1 MGNEFAGKC
10 ALVTGAGSGIGQATA
25 LLLAAGGASVV
36 VVDVDEKA
44 AEVVGQEVTSGG
56 GRAVPFTADV
66 SDPEQVRAAVDLAVS
81 AFGGLHLAV
90 NNAGIAGPLGL
101 LADID
106 IAGYRRV
113 LDINLNAVFYGMY
126 YEIPAMLASGGG
138 AIVNTSSI
146 LGVVGDPG
154 AVPYV
159 TAKHGV
165 AGMTKAAAL
174 GYADQGIRVNSV
186 HPGYIETPLLKA
198 LPEEAYAALAGRH
211 PIGRLGTAVE
221 VASTI
226 AFLLSDAAS
235 FTTGSQYVLD
245 GGYTAQ

>member
-1 MGNEFAGKC
+1 MANEFSGKS
-10 ALVTGAGSGIGQATA
+10 ALVTGAGSGIGRVTA
-25 LLLAAGGASVV
+25 LRLAAGGAAVV
-36 VVDVDEKA
+36 VVDIDEKA
-44 AEVVGQEVTSGG
+44 TDAAAEEILGAG
-56 GRAVPFTADV
+56 GRAVPFVADV
-66 SDPEQVRAAVDLAVS
+66 SEPDQVRASVDLAAS
-81 AFGGLHLAV
+81 TFGGLHLAV
-90 NNAGIAGPLGL
+90 NNAGITGPLGL

-113 LDINLNAVFYGMY
+113 IEINLNAVFYGMY

-138 AIVNTSSI
+138 SIVNTSSV

-174 GYADQGIRVNSV
+174 GYAHQGIRINSV
-186 HPGYIETPLLKA
+186 HPGYIDTPLLKA
-198 LPEEAYAALAGRH
+198 LPEDAYAALAGMH
-211 PIGRLGTAVE
+211 PIRRLGTAGE

-245 GGYTAQ
+245 GGYTAR

>member
-1 MGNEFAGKC
+1 MANEFSGKS
-10 ALVTGAGSGIGQATA
+10 ALVTGAGSGIGRATA
-25 LLLAAGGASVV
+25 LRLAAGGAAVV
-36 VVDVDEKA
+36 VVDIEEKA
-44 AEVVGQEVTSGG
+44 TEAVAEEIVGAG
-56 GRAVPFTADV
+56 GRAVPFVADV
-66 SDPEQVRAAVDLAVS
+66 SEPEQVRASVDLAAS
-81 AFGGLHLAV
+81 TFGGLHLAV
-90 NNAGIAGPLGL
+90 NNAGITGPLGL

-113 LDINLNAVFYGMY
+113 IEINLNAVFYGMY

-138 AIVNTSSI
+138 SIVNTSSV

-159 TAKHGV
+159 TAKHGIV
-165 AGMTKAAAL
+165 GMTKAAAL
-174 GYADQGIRVNSV
+174 GYANQGIRINSV
-186 HPGYIETPLLKA
+186 HPGYIDTPLLKA
-198 LPEEAYAALAGRH
+198 LPEDAYAALSGLH
-211 PIGRLGTAVE
+211 PIRRLGTADE

>member
-1 MGNEFAGKC
+1 M
-10 ALVTGAGSGIGQATA
+10 TGAGSGIGRATA
-25 LLLAAGGASVV
+25 LRLAAGGAAVV
-36 VVDVDEKA
+36 VVDIEEKA
-44 AEVVGQEVTSGG
+44 TDAVAEEIVGAG
-56 GRAVPFTADV
+56 GRAVPFVADV
-66 SDPEQVRAAVDLAVS
+66 SEPEQVCASVDLAAS
-81 AFGGLHLAV
+81 TFGGFHLAV

-113 LDINLNAVFYGMY
+113 IEINLNAVFYGMY

-138 AIVNTSSI
+138 SIVNTSSI

-174 GYADQGIRVNSV
+174 GYANQGIRINSV
-186 HPGYIETPLLKA
+186 HPAYIDTPLLKA
-198 LPEEAYAALAGRH
+198 LPEDAYAALAGMH
-211 PIGRLGTAVE
+211 PIGRLGTADE

-245 GGYTAQ
+245 GGYTAR

>member
-198 LPEEAYAALAGRH
+198 LPEEAYAALAGKH

>member
-1 MGNEFAGKC
+1 VANEFSGKS
-10 ALVTGAGSGIGQATA
+10 ALVTGAGSGIGRATA
-25 LLLAAGGASVV
+25 LRLAAGGAAVV
-36 VVDVDEKA
+36 VVDIEEKA
-44 AEVVGQEVTSGG
+44 IDTVAEEIIGAG
-56 GRAVPFTADV
+56 GRAVPFVADV
-66 SDPEQVRAAVDLAVS
+66 SEPEQVHASVDLAAS
-81 AFGGLHLAV
+81 TFGGLHLAV
-90 NNAGIAGPLGL
+90 NNAGITGPLGL

-113 LDINLNAVFYGMY
+113 IEINLNAVFYGMY

-138 AIVNTSSI
+138 SIVNTSSV

-174 GYADQGIRVNSV
+174 GYANQGIRINSV
-186 HPGYIETPLLKA
+186 HPGYIDTPLLKA
-198 LPEEAYAALAGRH
+198 LPEDAYAALAGMH
-211 PIGRLGTAVE
+211 PIGRLGTADE

-245 GGYTAQ
+245 GGYTAR

>member
-1 MGNEFAGKC
+1 VANEFSGQS
-10 ALVTGAGSGIGQATA
+10 ALVTGAGSGIGRATA
-25 LLLAAGGASVV
+25 LRLAAGGAAVV
-36 VVDVDEKA
+36 VVDIEEKA
-44 AEVVGQEVTSGG
+44 AEAVAEEIVGAG
-56 GRAVPFTADV
+56 GRAVPFVADV
-66 SDPEQVRAAVDLAVS
+66 SEPEQVRASVDLAAS
-81 AFGGLHLAV
+81 TFGGLHLAV
-90 NNAGIAGPLGL
+90 NNAGITGPLGL

-113 LDINLNAVFYGMY
+113 IEINLNAVFYGMY

-138 AIVNTSSI
+138 SIVNTSSI

-159 TAKHGV
+159 TAKHGI

-174 GYADQGIRVNSV
+174 GYANRGIRINSV
-186 HPGYIETPLLKA
+186 HPGYIDTPLLKV
-198 LPEEAYAALAGRH
+198 LPEDAYAALTGMH
-211 PIGRLGTAVE
+211 PIGRLGTADE

-245 GGYTAQ
+245 GGYTAR

>member
-1 MGNEFAGKC
+1 MANEFSGQS
-10 ALVTGAGSGIGQATA
+10 ALVTGAGSGIGRATA
-25 LLLAAGGASVV
+25 LRLAAGGAAVV
-36 VVDVDEKA
+36 VVDIEEKA
-44 AEVVGQEVTSGG
+44 AEAVAEEIVGAG
-56 GRAVPFTADV
+56 GRAVPFVADV
-66 SDPEQVRAAVDLAVS
+66 SEPEQVRASVDLAAS
-81 AFGGLHLAV
+81 TFGGLHLAV
-90 NNAGIAGPLGL
+90 NNAGITGPLGL

-113 LDINLNAVFYGMY
+113 IEINLNAVFYGMY

-138 AIVNTSSI
+138 SIVNTSSV

-159 TAKHGV
+159 TAKHGI

-174 GYADQGIRVNSV
+174 GYANQGIRINSV
-186 HPGYIETPLLKA
+186 HPGYIDTPLLKV
-198 LPEEAYAALAGRH
+198 LPEDAYAALTGMH
-211 PIGRLGTAVE
+211 PIGRLGTADE

-245 GGYTAQ
+245 GGYTAR

>member
-1 MGNEFAGKC
+1 MANEFSGKS
-10 ALVTGAGSGIGQATA
+10 ALVTGAGSGIGRATA
-25 LLLAAGGASVV
+25 LRLAAGGAAVV
-36 VVDVDEKA
+36 VVDIEEKA
-44 AEVVGQEVTSGG
+44 TDAVAGEIVGAG
-56 GRAVPFTADV
+56 GRAVPFVADV
-66 SDPEQVRAAVDLAVS
+66 SEPEQVRGSVDLAAS
-81 AFGGLHLAV
+81 TFGGLHLAV
-90 NNAGIAGPLGL
+90 NNAGITGPLGL

-113 LDINLNAVFYGMY
+113 IEINLNAVFYGMY

-138 AIVNTSSI
+138 SIVNTSSV

-174 GYADQGIRVNSV
+174 GYANQGIRINSV
-186 HPGYIETPLLKA
+186 HPGYIDTPLLKV
-198 LPEEAYAALAGRH
+198 LSEDAYAALTGMH
-211 PIGRLGTAVE
+211 PIGRLGTADE

-245 GGYTAQ
+245 GGYTAR

>member
-1 MGNEFAGKC
+1 VANEFSGQS
-10 ALVTGAGSGIGQATA
+10 ALVTGAGSGIGRATA
-25 LLLAAGGASVV
+25 LRLAAGGAAVV
-36 VVDVDEKA
+36 VVDIEEKA
-44 AEVVGQEVTSGG
+44 AEAVAEEIVGAG
-56 GRAVPFTADV
+56 GRAVPFVADV
-66 SDPEQVRAAVDLAVS
+66 SEPEQVRASVDLAAS
-81 AFGGLHLAV
+81 TFGGLHLAV
-90 NNAGIAGPLGL
+90 NNAGITGPLGL

-113 LDINLNAVFYGMY
+113 IEINLNAVFYGMY

-138 AIVNTSSI
+138 SIVNTSSV

-159 TAKHGV
+159 TAKHGI

-174 GYADQGIRVNSV
+174 GYANRGIRINSV
-186 HPGYIETPLLKA
+186 HPGYIDTPLLKV
-198 LPEEAYAALAGRH
+198 LPEDAYAALTGMH
-211 PIGRLGTAVE
+211 PIGRLGTADE

-245 GGYTAQ
+245 GGYTAR

>member
-1 MGNEFAGKC
+1 MANEFSGKS
-10 ALVTGAGSGIGQATA
+10 ALVTGAGSGIGRATA
-25 LLLAAGGASVV
+25 LRLAAGGAAVV
-36 VVDVDEKA
+36 VVDIEEKA
-44 AEVVGQEVTSGG
+44 TEAVAEEIVGAG
-56 GRAVPFTADV
+56 GRAVPFVADV
-66 SDPEQVRAAVDLAVS
+66 SEPEQVRASVDLAAS
-81 AFGGLHLAV
+81 TFGGLHLAV
-90 NNAGIAGPLGL
+90 NNAGITGPLGL

-113 LDINLNAVFYGMY
+113 IEINLNAVFYGMY

-138 AIVNTSSI
+138 SIVNTSSV

-159 TAKHGV
+159 TAKHGIV
-165 AGMTKAAAL
+165 GMTKAAAL
-174 GYADQGIRVNSV
+174 GYANRGIRINSV
-186 HPGYIETPLLKA
+186 HPGYIDTPLLKV
-198 LPEEAYAALAGRH
+198 LPEDAYAALSGLH
-211 PIGRLGTAVE
+211 PIRRLGTADE

>member
-1 MGNEFAGKC
+1 VADEFSGKS
-10 ALVTGAGSGIGQATA
+10 ALVTGAGSGIGRATA
-25 LLLAAGGASVV
+25 LRLAAGGAAVV
-36 VVDVDEKA
+36 VVDIEEKA
-44 AEVVGQEVTSGG
+44 ADAVAEEIVGAG
-56 GRAVPFTADV
+56 GRAVPFVADV
-66 SDPEQVRAAVDLAVS
+66 SEPEQVRGSVDLAAS
-81 AFGGLHLAV
+81 TFGGLHLAV
-90 NNAGIAGPLGL
+90 NNAGITGPLGL

-113 LDINLNAVFYGMY
+113 IEINLNAVFYGMY

-138 AIVNTSSI
+138 SIVNTSSV

-174 GYADQGIRVNSV
+174 GYANQGIRINSV
-186 HPGYIETPLLKA
+186 HPGYIDTPLLKV
-198 LPEEAYAALAGRH
+198 LSEDAYAALTGMH
-211 PIGRLGTAVE
+211 PIGRLGTADE

-235 FTTGSQYVLD
+235 FTTGSQYALD
-245 GGYTAQ
+245 GGYTAR

>member
-1 MGNEFAGKC
+1 MANEFSGQS
-10 ALVTGAGSGIGQATA
+10 ALVTGAGSGIGRATA
-25 LLLAAGGASVV
+25 LRLAAGGAAVV
-36 VVDVDEKA
+36 VVDIEEKA
-44 AEVVGQEVTSGG
+44 AEAVAEEIVGAG
-56 GRAVPFTADV
+56 GRAVPFVADV
-66 SDPEQVRAAVDLAVS
+66 SEPEQVRASVDLAAS
-81 AFGGLHLAV
+81 TFGGLHLAV
-90 NNAGIAGPLGL
+90 NNAGITGPLGL

-113 LDINLNAVFYGMY
+113 IEINLNAVFYGMY

-138 AIVNTSSI
+138 SIVNTSSV

-159 TAKHGV
+159 TAKHGI

-174 GYADQGIRVNSV
+174 GYANRGIRINSV
-186 HPGYIETPLLKA
+186 HPGYIDTPLLKV
-198 LPEEAYAALAGRH
+198 LPEDAYAALTGMH
-211 PIGRLGTAVE
+211 PIGRLGTADE

-245 GGYTAQ
+245 GGYTAR

>member
-1 MGNEFAGKC
+1 VGNEFAGKC

-198 LPEEAYAALAGRH
+198 LPEEAYAALAGKH